1 MHVILIPTP
10 IAIIYIYW
18 RRLSEGL
25 FNTRM
30 RLDLWVWAY
39 KTASS
44 NIHTL
49 KRNHQPIT
57 SPNKLLDL
65 GKIPQP
71 PAVDKAN
78 QKDLEDS
85 CRWRLRPLR
94 RSTRGGASYTP
105 YLGMPTAKL
114 QWLQDLYKLKANFK
128 DDSCL
133 EAIPKKVTGKP
144 LNPQFHTVST
154 NPRTPRIGQWHFSSP
169 GDLVTGEIS
178 FISSVATNRLAGA
191 KTGHY
196 FKLEATKKQTEAC
209 LQTHVVLGVIDLVVV
224 CVVDW
229 TLSIKIV
236 ASVWATWRYLQHL
249 QLQQF

>member
-94 RSTRGGASYTP
+94 RSTRGGTSYTP

-133 EAIPKKVTGKP
+133 EAMPKKGHRKTS
-144 LNPQFHTVST
+144 Q
-154 NPRTPRIGQWHFSSP
+154 SP
-169 GDLVTGEIS
+169 IPHR
-178 FISSVATNRLAGA
+178 FN
-191 KTGHY
+191 
-196 FKLEATKKQTEAC
+196 KQTHH
-209 LQTHVVLGVIDLVVV
+209 Q
-224 CVVDW
+224 
-229 TLSIKIV
+229 K
-236 ASVWATWRYLQHL
+236 
-249 QLQQF
+249 FM